1 MIKTILI
8 KRLFLNS
15 KHNKKKLNL
24 FANIAIF
31 LILAAL
37 ISSLISIYFETKLST
52 YQTELTKLE
61 LEEFTIQEWLTDA
74 PSRNLNFKIGKFNY
88 DLIEDNEKFSIGKT
102 RYYFY
107 LLTWYPNTIKF
118 ALKDIKRI
126 NNKKLNNK
134 YKVTEIYNNNKE
146 TYNFISEIKKKLPEE
161 HDEFTE
167 LEEIKLR
174 EEAFK
179 DISFESIKTKLDQ
192 NEYDTLQIN
201 LFFQEYNNIVDLK
214 KEKLREQIINTT
226 KNSTDAIW
234 YAFLLQLIIFSIVQI
249 FELRE
254 LK

>member
-8 KRLFLNS
+8 KKLFLNTRQ
-15 KHNKKKLNL
+15 NKKKLNF
-24 FANIAIF
+24 FANVAIF

-37 ISSLISIYFETKLST
+37 ISSLISIYFEIKLSN
-52 YQTELTKLE
+52 YKTELTKLE

-88 DLIEDNEKFSIGKT
+88 DLIEGNEKFTVGKT

-107 LLTWYPNTIKF
+107 LLTWYPNTIRY
-118 ALKDIKRI
+118 ALEDIKRI

-134 YKVTEIYNNNKE
+134 YKIKKIYNNNKE
-146 TYNFISEIKKKLPEE
+146 TYDFISEIKKKLPEE

-179 DISFESIKTKLDQ
+179 DISFKNIKTKLDQ
-192 NEYDTLQIN
+192 NEYDTLQVN
-201 LFFQEYNNIVDLK
+201 LYFQDYNNIVDSK
-214 KEKLREQIINTT
+214 KEELRKLIIKTT
-226 KNSTDAIW
+226 KNSTDAIL
-234 YAFLLQLIIFSIVQI
+234 YAFLLQLIIFSIVQV